1 MDQVKLGVVGC
12 GNISDAYLT
21 GAARSR
27 LVAVEAVADVV
38 PETAR
43 AKAEAYGV
51 TAMPFERMLENPE
64 IAIVVNLTVPLA
76 HAEVSRRVVEAGKH
90 VYSEKPFAATFA
102 EARELTAAARAKGV
116 RLGSAPDTFLGAA
129 HQAARRAIDEGRIG
143 RVVAG
148 AACFATPGME
158 GWHPNPSFFFKRGGG
173 PVLDIG
179 CYPITQ
185 LVNCLGPVESV
196 TAHASR
202 GRTTRT
208 VTSAPRKGEVIE
220 VEVPT
225 TVNGALAFASGANV
239 AFTAS
244 WDVWKHNRLPI
255 ELYGTEGS
263 LLNPDPNFF
272 GGTVRVSARDG
283 DWQDVPIDAHPF
295 GRPNRKTKAG
305 FDVADYRM
313 VGVLDLACAIAQA
326 RPHRANGDLALHV
339 LEVMEA
345 LERSSVEGRAIRIE
359 TICERPEP
367 VPLGTGEEVF
377 VGERGAAAA

>member
-1 MDQVKLGVVGC
+1 MEQVKLGIVGC

-21 GAARSR
+21 SAARSR
-27 LVAVEAVADVV
+27 LVAVKSAADLN
-38 PETAR
+38 PAAAR
-43 AKAEAYGV
+43 AKADAYGV
-51 TAMPFERMLENPE
+51 AAVSFEEMLEDPE

-76 HAEVSRRVVEAGKH
+76 HAEVSHRVVAAGKH

-129 HQAARRAIDEGRIG
+129 HQAVRRAVDEGAIG

-148 AACFATPGME
+148 AATFATPGME
-158 GWHPNPSFFFKRGGG
+158 GWHPNPSFFFKKGGG

-185 LVNCLGPVESV
+185 LVNCLGPVASV
-196 TAHASR
+196 IAHASR
-202 GRTTRT
+202 GRPTRT
-208 VTSAPRKGEVIE
+208 VASEPRKGEVIE

-225 TVNGALAFASGANV
+225 TVNGALEFANGANV

-244 WDVWKHNRLPI
+244 WDVWKHTRLPI
-255 ELYGTEGS
+255 ELYGTEGT

-272 GGTVRVSARDG
+272 GGPVRVSERNG
-283 DWQDVPIDAHPF
+283 EWRELPIDPYPF
-295 GRPNRKTKAG
+295 GKPTRKNNAG
-305 FDVADYRM
+305 VEVADYRM
-313 VGVLDLACAIAQA
+313 VGVLDMACAVATN

-345 LERSSVEGRAIRIE
+345 LERSSIEGRRTRIE

-367 VPLGTGEEVF
+367 VPVGAGEDVF
-377 VGERGAAAA
+377 LP